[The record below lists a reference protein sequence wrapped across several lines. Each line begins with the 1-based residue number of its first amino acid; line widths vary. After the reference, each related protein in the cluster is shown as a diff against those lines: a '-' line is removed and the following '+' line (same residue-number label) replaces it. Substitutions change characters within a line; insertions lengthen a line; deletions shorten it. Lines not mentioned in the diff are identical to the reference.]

1 MFHVAE
7 KLDFSER
14 PLRVD
19 PVVKRIPNL
28 LNRNSF
34 FGLRIRRAAGKF
46 IQKPV
51 KLINN

>member
-7 KLDFSER
+7 KLDFPER
-14 PLRVD
+14 PLRID

-34 FGLRIRRAAGKF
+34 FGLRIRRAAVNLFK
-46 IQKPV
+46 IQKSV
-51 KLINN
+51 